1 GKPTSA
7 AYIFNPQTGTMQ
19 KIPSMPGSLYLHG
32 QASESAGG
40 LVIVGGGKCS
50 DCTSLNTSFE
60 ANTNVA
66 DATKIKWA
74 SAATTSN
81 TEEGPVLVRVFGN
94 KALIA
99 GGGNAGSATND
110 SQVHAFGTQGWK
122 DKSHMSTPRRMHR
135 AAVLPDGH
143 VMVAGGMDAA
153 GNVLASA
160 ELWNHLTNTWS
171 TDPAVIAPMNLA
183 RAAHS
188 LTAMQAGKVLAAGG
202 FTTGGAVTNAAEVF
216 QFEPVSPPLCDPP
229 CSSGYECLEPNVCVP
244 TQCAP
249 GTADCDA
256 QPANGCETPIDT
268 PTNCGACGNTCDAN
282 GTCAAS
288 GDSYT
293 CECNPGYAGNGNT
306 CADINECAFN
316 NGGCSPNATCTNTP
330 GSFVCSC
337 NAGYSGNGFSCA
349 DVDECANATDNCDVN
364 ATCTN
369 TPGSFT
375 CACNPPYVGNGVMCT
390 LPPPGDVC
398 GTAKVVGSLPYSNS
412 DDSALYADNYQS
424 GGGCPTDGG
433 AFGVGAA
440 EVVYAFTPS
449 ASGNYGI
456 VITKNANDGPSLIY
470 VTTNCSSINTT
481 CLADSGDAYGATTD
495 TIVLAATQGTTYYIM
510 VDGWFANE
518 TGPFTLQVLA
528 PAAENCGDSI
538 DNDFDG
544 FTDCADSECSTTT
557 ACADVESLVGCDP
570 AYCLLTVGG
579 GPNGGDLCACTFTGG
594 QHPTVNDFTAGS
606 TCSFFGGGRDMKMFF
621 DMTAYT
627 SFTIDTCVTPGD
639 SSLSVHSADP
649 ATNPPQLY
657 CSADA
662 TGESSFCSEITDSLN
677 SGPPTPTA
685 KPSNSQLWIRV
696 DEYSNANYWNGIT
709 TRTINIE
716 LIP

>member
-1 GKPTSA
+1 MT
-7 AYIFNPQTGTMQ
+7 
-19 KIPSMPGSLYLHG
+19 
-32 QASESAGG
+32 
-40 LVIVGGGKCS
+40 
-50 DCTSLNTSFE
+50 CTDDDE
-60 ANTNVA
+60 C
-66 DATKIKWA
+66 
-74 SAATTSN
+74 
-81 TEEGPVLVRVFGN
+81 
-94 KALIA
+94 AL
-99 GGGNAGSATND
+99 
-110 SQVHAFGTQGWK
+110 
-122 DKSHMSTPRRMHR
+122 M
-135 AAVLPDGH
+135 
-143 VMVAGGMDAA
+143 
-153 GNVLASA
+153 
-160 ELWNHLTNTWS
+160 
-171 TDPAVIAPMNLA
+171 TD
-183 RAAHS
+183 
-188 LTAMQAGKVLAAGG
+188 
-202 FTTGGAVTNAAEVF
+202 
-216 QFEPVSPPLCDPP
+216 
-229 CSSGYECLEPNVCVP
+229 
-244 TQCAP
+244 
-249 GTADCDA
+249 
-256 QPANGCETPIDT
+256 
-268 PTNCGACGNTCDAN
+268 TCD
-282 GTCAAS
+282 
-288 GDSYT
+288 
-293 CECNPGYAGNGNT
+293 
-306 CADINECAFN
+306 
-316 NGGCSPNATCTNTP
+316 PNATCTNEP
-330 GSFVCSC
+330 GSFSC
-337 NAGYSGNGFSCA
+337 ACNMGYTGNGMTCTDDDECALMTDNCDVNATCTNAPGTFTCMCNMGYSGNGTTCT
-349 DVDECANATDNCDVN
+349 DDDECALMTDNCDVN